1 MEKIQSITPSNE
13 LPFKLNLM
21 DTVQLA
27 ELLRNK
33 VNTVEGWRLK
43 GVGPRFIRVGRLV
56 RYRLE
61 DVETWLDAQ
70 TCSST
75 SQTGA

>member
-1 MEKIQSITPSNE
+1 MEKIQGITPSSG

-43 GVGPRFIRVGRLV
+43 GVGPRFIRVGRLI

-75 SQTGA
+75 SQAGA